1 MKDQIQENAMASA
14 YAGCVMKWA
23 GVCIYVL
30 LHLFTLPASSQSPAK
45 TARYALRHYTS
56 ENGLPQNSVAT
67 IAQDRDGF
75 IWLTTYN
82 GLVRFDGHAFLTFGK
97 TELGLKNNMFVGFLP
112 DADQLYAL
120 TNEHDYVKITDG
132 RAINEIPSPVK
143 RIRAMFKT
151 REDFYGL
158 FFSKGHA
165 DRLNMNWFLLD
176 QTDSFKKTWFPS
188 HYVFFMP
195 ESKGDFFIWQKNG
208 DIDFYAKWKKQKSYT
223 TKVSWPRG
231 VFRIGSSLYDDD
243 QAGNIELLAS
253 APKTDV
259 MPGKIRLT
267 ATRPQDPVPD
277 LAKPYLVYA
286 PDLSMN
292 AFIYQNNKLFM
303 LSEKRPGDI
312 QTRLLLDDFD
322 FQKNNVASVF
332 FDEKHRRLFLGT
344 LSNGLFIFDFHA
356 FETLTVGVNE
366 REANVYYAQTPFSDS
381 TVITPSFNVLGKSAA
396 DKTVA
401 FQLGRPTGFTMNK
414 RTTLTD
420 RNGDI
425 WCVSNDLLYRFD
437 AKGSRLK
444 RQWNAGG
451 EISHIYEDQNG
462 RIWLGTRFVGLRYI
476 DPAEKGAP
484 VRLFTPKI
492 LRITYMLQEGRET
505 LWVGADTGLFRV
517 NLRRKTFSLIPHTE
531 NIFVKSLCIPHQGEL
546 WFATRDHGLCL
557 YQNGK
562 LTRFPVDKKHFMDSG
577 HCLVLDKNDYFWVPT
592 DNGLFRVLRKDLLDY
607 TVHHDSTRLYYH
619 RYVKRDGFRID
630 EFNGGCQPCMVRL
643 SNGYVSLPSLDGL
656 VFFQPEQTPI
666 DVPDSKIFIDR
677 VESNSQNVPMEGG
690 QVKLP
695 ATATDLKVF
704 ISSPYLG
711 NRENQQ
717 LYYAV
722 TSDRRAETP
731 QTWFPIENEQQS
743 IHLNNLE
750 SGTYTLRIRKTGGF
764 GSNSERLASLTV
776 MVPYEWYET
785 WPFKVLMVILATATL
800 GVYFKSRLKKA
811 DKLNKVLESRVSEK
825 TQNLQDTLNVLKISE
840 QELVKQIRLQ
850 MHLIGAISHDI
861 RSPLRFIQY
870 TSSQIPVLIQKGEY
884 DLAENIGASVSESSE
899 KILLLLEN
907 VLSYVKSQVSGGS
920 VAFEAVAIRKLVDIV
935 AGIFKDTFIL
945 RQNTFV
951 NDIPDSLIVR
961 SNQQLLKVIL
971 HNLIDN
977 ANKFTYQGA
986 ITVSARQDDGVT
998 TLSVSDTGVNL
1009 PDAVRDWF
1017 NDGSTAYP
1025 ESPDSGQGVNG
1036 IGLMIVRE
1044 LAELLKVE
1052 VRANAGPGAAFSI
1065 KFGKTGE

>member
-1 MKDQIQENAMASA
+1 MTS
-14 YAGCVMKWA
+14 GSVGRVMRRI
-23 GVCIYVL
+23 GMCVCIL
-30 LHLFTLPASSQSPAK
+30 LQIPALRGVAQQPK
-45 TARYALRHYTS
+45 YTLRHYTS

-67 IAQDRDGF
+67 IAQDHDGF

-82 GLVRFDGHAFLTFGK
+82 GLVRFDGQAFLTFGK
-97 TELGLKNNMFVGFLP
+97 TGLGLKSNMFVGFLP
-112 DADQLYAL
+112 DAGRLYAL

-132 RAINEIPSPVK
+132 QALSEVPSPVK
-143 RIRAMFKT
+143 RIRSMFKT
-151 REDFYGL
+151 REGFYEL

-176 QTDSFKKTWFPS
+176 QTDSFKKIWFPS
-188 HYVFFMP
+188 HYVFFVP
-195 ESKGDFFIWQKNG
+195 QSNGHFFIWQKNG
-208 DIDFYAKWKKQKSYT
+208 VIDFYANWKKQKSHVT
-223 TKVSWPRG
+223 RISWPRG
-231 VFRIGSSLYDDD
+231 IFRIGTSLYNDD
-243 QAGNIELLAS
+243 QTGNIELLAPGPRTGVS
-253 APKTDV
+253 
-259 MPGKIRLT
+259 PGKIRLT
-267 ATRPQDPVPD
+267 ASCPHDPRLD
-277 LAKPYLVYA
+277 LTKPYLVYA
-286 PDLSMN
+286 QDLSMN
-292 AFIYQNNKLFM
+292 AFIYQDNKLFM
-303 LSEKRPGDI
+303 LSEKRAGDI
-312 QTRLLLDDFD
+312 QTRLLLADFD

-344 LSNGLFIFDFHA
+344 LSNGLFIFDFHP
-356 FETLTVGVNE
+356 FETLTVGSNE
-366 REANVYYAQTPFSDS
+366 REANVYYAQTAFSDS
-381 TVITPSFNVLGKSAA
+381 TVVTPSFNVLGKSTAG
-396 DKTVA
+396 KTVA
-401 FQLGRPTGFTMNK
+401 FQLARPTGLTMNK

-425 WCVSNDLLYRFD
+425 WCVSNDMLYLLD
-437 AKGSRLK
+437 AKGRKLK

-451 EISHIYEDQNG
+451 EISHIYEDQTG

-476 DPAEKGAP
+476 DPNEKGMP

-492 LRITYMLQEGRET
+492 LRITYMLQEGPET

-517 NLRRKTFSLIPHTE
+517 NLSRKTYSPIPHTE
-531 NIFVKSLCIPHQGEL
+531 NIFVKSLYIPHQGEL

-557 YQNGK
+557 YRNGK
-562 LTRFPVDKKHFMDSG
+562 LTRFPVDKNHFMASG
-577 HCLVLDKNDYFWVPT
+577 HCVVLDKNDYFWMPT
-592 DNGLFRVLRKDLLDY
+592 DNGLFRILRKDLLDY
-607 TVHHDSTRLYYH
+607 TTHRDSARLYYH
-619 RYVKRDGFRID
+619 RYIKRDGFRID
-630 EFNGGCQPCMVRL
+630 EFNGGCQPCAVRL

-656 VFFQPEQTPI
+656 VFFRPEQTPV

-677 VESNSQNVPMEGG
+677 IESNSQNVPMEGG

-731 QTWFPIENEQQS
+731 QIWFPIENEQQS

-750 SGTYTLRIRKTGGF
+750 SGTYTLRIRKNGGF
-764 GSNSERLASLTV
+764 GSNSERLTSLTV
-776 MVPYEWYET
+776 TVPYEWYET
-785 WPFKVLMVILATATL
+785 WPFKVLMVILAAATL
-800 GVYFKSRLKKA
+800 GIYFKSRLKKA

-840 QELVKQIRLQ
+840 QELIKQIRLQ
-850 MHLIGAISHDI
+850 MHLIGSISHDI

-907 VLSYVKSQVSGGS
+907 MLSYVKSQVSGGS
-920 VAFEAVAIRKLVDIV
+920 VAFEAVPVRKLVDTV
-935 AGIFKDTFIL
+935 SAIFKEAFTL

-961 SNQQLLKVIL
+961 SNHQLLKVIL

-986 ITVSARQDDGVT
+986 ITVSAHQDDGMP

-1009 PDAVRDWF
+1009 PDSVRDWF

-1025 ESPDSGQGVNG
+1025 EPSDGGQGING
-1036 IGLMIVRE
+1036 IGLVIVRE

-1052 VRANAGPGAAFSI
+1052 VRANAGPGAAFLI
-1065 KFGKTGE
+1065 TFGKIGE